1 MLNGYPKIIWLW
13 TNTGNNFYPEG
24 MIIPVSNMPQYD
36 LYLIAAHNAYAVLA
50 GFDGSTTT
58 IQNILNTDGDKY
70 NLHFAQ
76 RPVSVSYTQ
85 GGIYFG
91 PCTYRQANAGSINT
105 NNAWLMPH
113 RIYGIKM

>member
-1 MLNGYPKIIWLW
+1 
-13 TNTGNNFYPEG
+13 

-36 LYLIAAHNAYAVLA
+36 LYLIAAQASYAVLA
-50 GFDGSTTT
+50 GFDGAVTAVRTVFNAEGST
-58 IQNILNTDGDKY
+58 Y

-76 RPVSVSYTQ
+76 RPVSVSYAQ

-91 PCTYRQANAGSINT
+91 PCTYRQANAGSIDT
-105 NNAWLMPH
+105 NNAHLMPY